1 MDSYRDV
8 TARGATMAACTR
20 PPFVS
25 ICMSRRVDRSR
36 RSAPSSVRSSRDCA
50 IGSESPR
57 PRSATTP
64 SGSGPRSPRPSS
76 RRAIHSCAKCSRRSS
91 ASWWRRP
98 RSSCSTSRPHGS
110 RASGRERMTSAKR
123 YPRTARVNEVMLE
136 VLADELERMGD
147 PRLELVTLTGV
158 DVSRDLA
165 HAKVYYSTLTATAV
179 DTRASIPDDVAT
191 ALHAA
196 GSHLRGVVGRQ
207 MRIRQVPR
215 LAFLVDPGIVAGQR
229 IEDILREIHH
239 RKASTDESGDA
250 DGGEAS

>member
-1 MDSYRDV
+1 
-8 TARGATMAACTR
+8 
-20 PPFVS
+20 
-25 ICMSRRVDRSR
+25 
-36 RSAPSSVRSSRDCA
+36 
-50 IGSESPR
+50 
-57 PRSATTP
+57 
-64 SGSGPRSPRPSS
+64 
-76 RRAIHSCAKCSRRSS
+76 
-91 ASWWRRP
+91 
-98 RSSCSTSRPHGS
+98 
-110 RASGRERMTSAKR
+110 MTSAKR

-136 VLADELERMGD
+136 VLADELERMSD

-179 DTRASIPDDVAT
+179 DTRESIPEDAAT
-191 ALHAA
+191 ALQAA

-239 RKASTDESGDA
+239 REAATDEH
-250 DGGEAS
+250 GGAGNEETS